1 MRRADRLFQIIQ
13 ILRRSR
19 RPITADAMAL
29 ELETSKRT
37 VYRDIADLMAQRVPI
52 RGEAGIGYILDNGY
66 DLPPL
71 MLTPDEIEAA
81 VLGAQWVASRADP
94 ALARAAK
101 DLIAKIGAAVP
112 ERLRPYVLEPASG
125 ATPAWKSAVD
135 TLDMACTR
143 AHIHAGRKIALTYRD
158 EKGQVT
164 ERTIW
169 PVTIGYQDTTR
180 MLVGWCELRSDF
192 RSFRTDRV
200 EDAEFLEDRYPERP
214 AVLRARWRRTVEA
227 RNQAWHD
234 RAARGEGDCSG
245 GIADSPMA

>member
-52 RGEAGIGYILDNGY
+52 RGEAGIGYILDSGY

-81 VLGAQWVASRADP
+81 VLGAQWVASRGDP

-101 DLIAKIGAAVP
+101 DLIAKIGVAVP

-125 ATPAWKSAVD
+125 APPNINAKVD
-135 TLDMACTR
+135 AIDMARVR
-143 AHIHAGRKIALTYRD
+143 AHIHAGRKIKLSYRD
-158 EKGQVT
+158 EEGLETDRV
-164 ERTIW
+164 IW
-169 PVTIGYQDTTR
+169 PITIGYRDTTR
-180 MLVGWCELRSDF
+180 MIVAWCELRLDF

-200 EDAEFLEDRYPERP
+200 SGAEFLDDRYPDRP
-214 AVLRARWRRTVEA
+214 AVLRAKWRRAVEA
-227 RNQAWHD
+227 QMRVWKMKSQT
-234 RAARGEGDCSG
+234 
-245 GIADSPMA
+245 